1 MSQITITL
9 LFLLF
14 AIVMFMWEKIPL
26 GLTSM
31 IVCVGLVVTGVLE
44 WQTAFAGFID
54 SNVILFVAM
63 FIVGGALFET
73 GMANKIGGIVTHFA
87 KTERQL
93 IVAIMVIVG
102 VMSGF
107 LSNTGTAAILIP
119 VVIGIAAKSGYSRS
133 RLLMPLV
140 FAAAMGG
147 NLTLIGAPGNMI
159 AQSGME
165 GIGLKF
171 GFFDYAKVG
180 VPILIVGIIYFAFIG
195 YKFLPNKE
203 GSDEGIFDESKD
215 FSHVPKWKQY
225 LSLVILLLTLV
236 GMIFE
241 EQLGIKLCVIGCI
254 GALALMVTGVISEKD
269 ALASIDLKTIF
280 LFGGTLSLAAALEQT
295 GAGELIAE
303 KVIGMLGDNPSPY
316 VLTFVIFML
325 CCVMT
330 NFMSNTA
337 TTALMVPI
345 GISIAQGMGADP
357 SAVLMACVI
366 GGSCAY
372 ATPIGM
378 PANTMVVT
386 AGGYTFKD
394 YAKAGVPMI
403 LVATVVSMILLPIF
417 YPFFPRIES
426 RLSRPGCSGRI
437 N

>member
-241 EQLGIKLCVIGCI
+241 EQLGIKLCVIGCM
-254 GALALMVTGVISEKD
+254 GALALMITGVISEKD

-417 YPFFPRIES
+417 YPFFPVES

>member
-31 IVCVGLVVTGVLE
+31 IVCVGLVVTGVLD

-241 EQLGIKLCVIGCI
+241 EQIGIKLCVIGCI
-254 GALALMVTGVISEKD
+254 GALALMITGVISEKD

-417 YPFFPRIES
+417 YPFFP
-426 RLSRPGCSGRI
+426 G
-437 N
+437 

>member
-9 LFLLF
+9 LCLLF

-119 VVIGIAAKSGYSRS
+119 VVIGIAAKSGYSRY

-241 EQLGIKLCVIGCI
+241 EQLGIKLCVIGCM
-254 GALALMVTGVISEKD
+254 GALALMITGVISEKD

-417 YPFFPRIES
+417 YPFFP
-426 RLSRPGCSGRI
+426 G
-437 N
+437 

>member
-26 GLTSM
+26 GLTYM

-241 EQLGIKLCVIGCI
+241 EQLGIKLCVIGCM
-254 GALALMVTGVISEKD
+254 GALALMITGVISEKD

-417 YPFFPRIES
+417 YPFFP
-426 RLSRPGCSGRI
+426 G
-437 N
+437 

>member
-44 WQTAFAGFID
+44 CQTAFAGFID

-241 EQLGIKLCVIGCI
+241 EQLGIKLCVIGCM
-254 GALALMVTGVISEKD
+254 GALALMITGVISEKD

-417 YPFFPRIES
+417 YPFFP
-426 RLSRPGCSGRI
+426 G
-437 N
+437 

>member
-44 WQTAFAGFID
+44 WQTAFVGFID

-241 EQLGIKLCVIGCI
+241 EQLGIKLCVIGCM
-254 GALALMVTGVISEKD
+254 GALALMITGVISEKD

-357 SAVLMACVI
+357 RAVLMACVI

-417 YPFFPRIES
+417 YPFFP
-426 RLSRPGCSGRI
+426 G
-437 N
+437 